1 MNLWL
6 EKLIPWA
13 AKNRTKIYNFECI
26 LHAFVGFF
34 LVFLS
39 YQIGHKHIN
48 LLQNGVKAWGIVVDY
63 KQEAFV
69 TNSGFSN
76 TVKDHKNIFVRIIE
90 FKVGDRLMRFRDW
103 IGSESN
109 YSSQVSVPI
118 IYNPSDPSIALIDR
132 PIINWLLWAPICL
145 IGLFLM
151 LVSVKNLFKSILINL
166 EQ

>member
-1 MNLWL
+1 MHMRKINNNERLIHLYNLWL

-13 AKNRTKIYNFECI
+13 AKNRTKIYNSECL
-26 LHAFVGFF
+26 LHTLVGFF

-76 TVKDHKNIFVRIIE
+76 TVKDGGFNV
-90 FKVGDRLMRFRDW
+90 
-103 IGSESN
+103 
-109 YSSQVSVPI
+109 QVQQ
-118 IYNPSDPSIALIDR
+118 
-132 PIINWLLWAPICL
+132 
-145 IGLFLM
+145 G
-151 LVSVKNLFKSILINL
+151 
-166 EQ
+166 